1 MAKSKNTDL
10 TKKRFNSG
18 KNKIT
23 LNKTRFVRCA
33 SERVLL
39 VDNAS
44 KISAPICADALESP
58 MRRQTY
64 LVGEK
69 ENIPNLENNMVN
81 HDTIFI
87 SSDYGLKHSD
97 KIHQSTTIN
106 NPLNTQR
113 SNCDVMTDDSLD
125 ESLNKLISTNS
136 PFNDFFLTPLK
147 STENLLSPFT
157 TTKKCINFDIADEN
171 TAFTSFN
178 TSPFKPIDASTA
190 AKTYTPDNRKPTR
203 ISVNLCEKFKEI
215 PNNNLNIDNTTFI
228 KNISPDQFTLPLK
241 VEQSFNISQNQ
252 ERTTTQTPMHHTSKF
267 IILFNTNLTHN

>member
-1 MAKSKNTDL
+1 LAKSKNTDL

-18 KNKIT
+18 QNKIT
-23 LNKTRFVRCA
+23 LNKTKFVRCA

-39 VDNAS
+39 VDNAT
-44 KISAPICADALESP
+44 KISAPIRADALESP

-69 ENIPNLENNMVN
+69 ENIPNLENKMVN
-81 HDTIFI
+81 HDIN
-87 SSDYGLKHSD
+87 SDYFLKHSD
-97 KIHQSTTIN
+97 KNHLSTTIS
-106 NPLNTQR
+106 NPFNTP
-113 SNCDVMTDDSLD
+113 SANCDLMTDDSLD
-125 ESLNKLISTNS
+125 KSLNKIIRTNS

-147 STENLLSPFT
+147 STENLLSPFS

-190 AKTYTPDNRKPTR
+190 AKSYTPDNRKPTR

-215 PNNNLNIDNTTFI
+215 PKNNLNIDNTTFI
-228 KNISPDQFTLPLK
+228 KNISSNQFALPLK
-241 VEQSFNISQNQ
+241 VEQFFNISQNQ
-252 ERTTTQTPMHHTSKF
+252 EQTTTQTPMHHTSKF
-267 IILFNTNLTHN
+267 IKLFNTNLSYN